1 MRGGAMMDEAKQA
14 KRQDPGRRS
23 TGQDEDRDPGRRF
36 GYEIAFDSRFEGRRW
51 PDVEPELRLEYDG
64 WLKRHGYV
72 QADDLSWERVMGR
85 VREAWESVLEV
96 EHTQV
101 DPRTGQWDE
110 RASEYRRLWEEH
122 YSASGDRWEDVEPGY
137 RYAHEMALDPRY
149 QGRSWG
155 DMAPVLEAGLPA
167 WAAAHGYQVRDGES
181 IWERMRKNIQHVWE
195 RAVHHTR

>member
-1 MRGGAMMDEAKQA
+1 
-14 KRQDPGRRS
+14 
-23 TGQDEDRDPGRRF
+23 
-36 GYEIAFDSRFEGRRW
+36 
-51 PDVEPELRLEYDG
+51 
-64 WLKRHGYV
+64 
-72 QADDLSWERVMGR
+72 LSWERVMGR

-110 RASEYRRLWEEH
+110 TASDYRQLWEEH
-122 YSASGDRWEDVEPGY
+122 YSAPGDRWEDVEPGY

-167 WAAAHGYQVRDGES
+167 WAAVHGYQVRDGES
-181 IWERMRKNIQHVWE
+181 FWDRMRKSIQHAWE
-195 RAVHHTR
+195 RVVHHTR